1 MNPLKIQ
8 EKINRDLAKQLRFM
22 YPIDHVCPNSSIAE
36 ELKRLFPVGAEES
49 EEKFSFVNSS
59 YVESI
64 PQYQQG
70 ESLAELVEQGV
81 LHDSTAKMV
90 AKYFGCN
97 ALNDDQALNE
107 ALNKVKLYQHQAESI
122 KAVHSNKNLVV
133 CTGTGSGKTESF
145 LIPVLDAIVRERIE
159 QGENYVPGVRAMILY
174 PMNALVNDQ
183 VQRIRNI
190 IKAAAGIPGAED
202 ITYGMYT
209 GDVATVQNETSLQE
223 LPQECVN
230 RINDIQCIEVAHPW
244 FSEDS
249 VPSNE
254 YIRRSRWV
262 DQGGADILIT
272 NYSMLERLMLNPS
285 TNPIFSDTWKFIIL
299 DEAHTYDGS
308 MGTEISWLLK
318 RLSKRVGNPQ
328 RPLQYLATSATLFAD
343 KDDVESE
350 VRNQFAAKIFP
361 AAADTFSVQM
371 GNAVQPAYNHQNEN
385 GDYGR
390 LINEIGVDLSEI
402 VQNLADFIKPKQIE
416 GGWKLF
422 DQYKWVKEA
431 SRCIDFYAYLD
442 INNINET
449 MSLGD
454 FVCLTT
460 LLSSVWPDQ
469 RISIQCNAF
478 VGIFAS
484 CKIMY
489 VRKAV
494 ENSYNVYG
502 IEKDGYQSTIQ
513 NLLIQN
519 NAPNIT
525 LPLSHVK
532 VLAST
537 ITSLLEKYDV
547 SLTNDLMVSAWPVN
561 LNEDTINML
570 QTRVGDFQ
578 EYREAITC
586 ARAKIL
592 DKFKTV
598 TALAESSVESVITSY
613 CKNHGEYG
621 RLIQAL
627 QEKGYE
633 EYSTLV
639 EAVVGDRGAEEF
651 DAFCQLMAVTKSTD
665 GSGKPLVDLRV
676 HQSVRGLFQIQVQFS
691 VTKDGVSTVLLPN
704 TKSMV
709 NDAGERVY
717 PFACCNNCAH
727 PFIFV
732 YTKNRNLITRRNSV
746 VALSNYE
753 IGDYKYLQALAWE
766 RGIHNG
772 IAEDPENEE
781 NRLWLEYKTGML
793 HCVSAG
799 NYPADYNN
807 RPSDF
812 IRIYYVGARVENG
825 NNKHISKCPACGDK
839 MTRGGDYTLLS
850 PYRLSEDQARVFIL
864 RTLAQCSEDD
874 MFPDGKPAGGK
885 KVISFADSRAM
896 AARIPKNYDE
906 INHRK
911 LLDYIVYSAVKD
923 KAKEGVTAC
932 SMLKNGDGCIIESMR
947 NALEKSFALE
957 LLDESYISGDGNET
971 DFEQDD
977 VIIQLLTTS
986 LRDNSHRGLI
996 KRGYLKISSAGHQ
1009 NRANIQTWQEL
1020 VNLCQGLYED
1030 SEILAE
1036 KLFEEV
1042 YSYLFLKGN
1051 IRYTGHFGEHA
1062 EHYALDARNRES
1074 SESVYKQGVKIC
1086 ETSKDDSLFRFKCDQ
1101 NTASSFVTK
1110 RINRIVLELD
1120 PNSEPNEVKRRV
1132 DMESKDIADALRN
1145 YFVEL
1150 NVLLCPNRNQNSY
1163 YFNVEDVR
1171 FSLGPN
1177 LAEELLFDEHL
1188 FCRIEEHSGQIA
1200 NALAA
1205 KHQILF
1211 SKGYINIL
1219 SCSTTFE
1226 MGVDLGSLNTVFLC
1240 SMPPTVANYRQRAGR
1255 AGRRAGSTAYVLT
1268 FMGESSHD
1276 SNYHSAP
1283 EKLFFGQVSSPIIYT
1298 DIPSYRAK
1306 HLRAEALRHFLDSYN
1321 EPWTTCGTF
1330 FGSGDNNQGF
1340 LAYMDDWYERYHDE
1354 VQRKCQE
1361 ICGNDMLEYSV
1372 AADLCFQLR
1381 GNHSEDIGTQN
1392 YLMLAGPCLE
1402 QANNQGGWDDYWK
1415 SPLQYRYHQ
1424 KRASISHENFHP
1436 THQRNQQIRE
1446 RVLRRMDREDTAGYL
1461 ASSRVLPRYGF
1472 PCDVVELVISGR
1484 EKEVSLSRDKVIGIR
1499 EYAVG
1504 CTVLANKKW
1513 YISKKVC
1520 ARGYQH
1526 NMHVQAY
1533 ALNLYRCNCG
1543 EVFSCYNNDN
1553 PIICPNCRQ
1562 EVNNRIQLT
1571 QPDYFIGRA
1580 HAKAEYNPQKVDVFY
1595 GGGVEQSCDIDNTN
1609 LRVSTS
1615 ATREILYVN
1624 TTENDE
1630 ENAPW
1635 LCSVLRTDIVLW
1647 SYCGDAVGK
1656 LASSEAWWSALHAV
1670 LKAISDELNVNSKDV
1685 SGIISRNPDGG
1696 IVMVI
1701 YDSSTSGAGSVLSL
1715 MPGNR
1720 AQDIEKRILL
1730 RALKICQSNQCSC
1743 MQMSV
1748 EQAEKETVSDSEY
1761 AQHAYDMRKQNQTET
1776 KRPRKAC
1783 YNCIMSYANRH
1794 VHAKLD
1800 AYDAS
1805 VILKALLGDSTT
1817 DDGNPGSGGVNNSP
1831 GDGKQETDSQNSQK
1845 GGATA
1850 SATETVGCNCG
1861 TSSAPTGTT
1870 GGTIP
1875 PASSVTTHVYV
1886 PVNDEEIAAM
1896 REGDKSGSMYM
1907 VKVGDSWQELK
1918 LERGKNE
1925 SARFEDATGR
1935 YVEYPYS
1942 SVYMQQR

>member
-8 EKINRDLAKQLRFM
+8 EKINEDLAKQLRFM

-36 ELKRLFPVGAEES
+36 ELKRLFPVGDENS
-49 EEKFSFVNSS
+49 KEKFSFVNSS

-64 PQYQQG
+64 LQYQQG

-122 KAVHSNKNLVV
+122 KAVHSDRNLVV

-145 LIPVLDAIVRERIE
+145 LIPVLDAIVRERIQ

-230 RINDIQCIEVAHPW
+230 RINDIQCIEVAYPW

-285 TNPIFSDTWKFIIL
+285 TNPIFSETWKFIIL

-328 RPLQYLATSATLFAD
+328 KTLQYLATSATLFAD
-343 KDDVESE
+343 NDDVESE

-371 GNAVQPAYNHQNEN
+371 GNVVQPAYTHQNAN

-390 LINEIGVDLSEI
+390 LINEIGADLSEI
-402 VQNLADFIKPKQIE
+402 VQKLPDFIKPKQMRE
-416 GGWKLF
+416 GDWKLF

-442 INNINET
+442 VNNIKET
-449 MSLGD
+449 MPLGD
-454 FVCLTT
+454 FVYLTT
-460 LLSSVWPDQ
+460 LLSSVCPDQ
-469 RISIQCNAF
+469 QISLQCNTF
-478 VGIFAS
+478 VGIFAG
-484 CKIMY
+484 CRRMY

-502 IEKDGYQSTIQ
+502 IAKDNYQSTIQ
-513 NLLIQN
+513 ELLTQN
-519 NAPNIT
+519 NDPNIT

-532 VLAST
+532 VLASA

-547 SLTNDLMVSAWPVN
+547 SQINDLMVSAWPVN
-561 LNEDTINML
+561 LNKDTINML
-570 QTRVGDFQ
+570 NQHVGDFQ
-578 EYREAITC
+578 KYKEDIKSAQAT
-586 ARAKIL
+586 IL
-592 DKFKTV
+592 GKFNDV
-598 TALAESSVESVITSY
+598 TASAESSVESVITSY

-639 EAVVGDRGAEEF
+639 EAVVGDRGSEEF

-691 VTKDGVSTVLLPN
+691 VTDVGVSTTLLPN

-732 YTKNRNLITRRNSV
+732 YTKNINLITNDDSP

-753 IGDYKYLQALAWE
+753 IGDYKYLHALAWE

-772 IAEDPENEE
+772 IAEDAENEE
-781 NRLWLEYKTGML
+781 TRLWLEYKTGML
-793 HCVSAG
+793 YCVAAG
-799 NYPADYNN
+799 AYPADYNN
-807 RPSDF
+807 RPTDF
-812 IRIYYVGARVENG
+812 IRIYYVGARVGQG

-885 KVISFADSRAM
+885 KVISFADSRSM

-911 LLDYIVYSAVKD
+911 LLDYIVYRAVKD
-923 KAKEGVTAC
+923 KAEKGVSTC

-947 NALEKSFALE
+947 NALEKAFALE

-1009 NRANIQTWQEL
+1009 NRAEMQRWEEL
-1020 VNLCQGLYED
+1020 VDLCQDLYEN

-1036 KLFEEV
+1036 RLFEEV
-1042 YSYLFLKGN
+1042 YSYLFLKGK
-1051 IRYTGHFGEHA
+1051 IRYTDHFGQHA
-1062 EHYALDARNRES
+1062 EHYALNARNDKS
-1074 SESVYKQGVKIC
+1074 SEPEYKQGVTIC
-1086 ETSKDDSLFRFKCDQ
+1086 KTSRDESLFSFKCNQ
-1101 NTASSFVTK
+1101 NTASSFITK
-1110 RINRIVLELD
+1110 RIARLVLEL
-1120 PNSEPNEVKRRV
+1120 EPNAKPDAVRRKV
-1132 DMESKDIADALRN
+1132 ARYSRDIAEALHD

-1150 NVLLCPNRNQNSY
+1150 NVLLRPGQNADYY

-1177 LAEELLFDEHL
+1177 LAENLLFDEHL

-1205 KHQILF
+1205 KHQVLF

-1276 SNYHSAP
+1276 SNYHNTP
-1283 EKLFFGQVSSPIIYT
+1283 ENLFFGQVSSPIIYT

-1306 HLRAEALRHFLDSYN
+1306 HLRAEALRHFLEKYN
-1321 EPWTTCGTF
+1321 APWTTCGTF
-1330 FGSGDNNQGF
+1330 FGSGGENQGF
-1340 LAYMDDWYERYHDE
+1340 LASMDEWYEMYQDE

-1361 ICGNDMLEYSV
+1361 ICGNDMLDYSV

-1381 GNHSEDIGTQN
+1381 GNHSEDIGIQN
-1392 YLMLAGPCLE
+1392 YLTLAGPCLE
-1402 QANNQGGWDDYWK
+1402 QANAQGGWDDYWK

-1424 KRASISHENFHP
+1424 KRDSLSRETFDGTP
-1436 THQRNQQIRE
+1436 QRNQQIRE

-1513 YISKKVC
+1513 YISKKVR

-1526 NMHVQAY
+1526 GMYVNAY
-1533 ALNLYRCNCG
+1533 ALNLYRCMCG
-1543 EVFSCYNNDN
+1543 EVFSCYQNDN

-1562 EVNNRIQLT
+1562 EVNNEHIIQLT
-1571 QPDYFIGRA
+1571 QPDYFIGRP
-1580 HAKAEYNPQKVDVFY
+1580 HHKSEYKPQIIDVFY
-1595 GGGVEQSCDIDNTN
+1595 GGGVEQSLDIDDLN
-1609 LRVSTS
+1609 LRISTS

-1624 TTENDE
+1624 TTGNDE
-1630 ENAPW
+1630 GNAPW

-1647 SYCGDAVGK
+1647 SYRGDAVGK
-1656 LASSEAWWSALHAV
+1656 LASLEAWWSALQAV

-1685 SGIISRNPDGG
+1685 SGIISRDSNGG
-1696 IVMVI
+1696 ILMVI

-1730 RALKICQSNQCSC
+1730 RALDICQSNQCSC
-1743 MQMSV
+1743 MTMSV
-1748 EQAEKETVSDSEY
+1748 EEAERKTVSDCEY
-1761 AQHAYDMRKQNQTET
+1761 AQHAYDMRNQNQPET

-1783 YNCIMSYANRH
+1783 YNCIMSYTNRH
-1794 VHAKLD
+1794 VHSKLD

-1805 VILKALLGDSTT
+1805 VILKALLGNPPTEPK
-1817 DDGNPGSGGVNNSP
+1817 DDNDNPGTCGHNDDLTKESGTSGQCEC
-1831 GDGKQETDSQNSQK
+1831 KQENRCMKVDAHAAGKKIIDDDLIRDIKLGKYDDRDFMVRVDGSDIQLTLLY
-1845 GGATA
+1845 ATSEDDA
-1850 SATETVGCNCG
+1850 C
-1861 TSSAPTGTT
+1861 
-1870 GGTIP
+1870 IF
-1875 PASSVTTHVYV
+1875 
-1886 PVNDEEIAAM
+1886 VNDA
-1896 REGDKSGSMYM
+1896 G
-1907 VKVGDSWQELK
+1907 
-1918 LERGKNE
+1918 NE
-1925 SARFEDATGR
+1925 FIVSFDDIIKTIN
-1935 YVEYPYS
+1935 
-1942 SVYMQQR
+1942 